1 MNKKQNLLA
10 IALSASF
17 VLAGANVAEANVLIQ
32 KIGEANIG
40 DTNIENKPD
49 QEKSDANLPRSEEN
63 ITGSDTDQGQVREIG
78 QPISEEPTKHIVRVG
93 TKPLEGTR
101 ENVVD
106 KSIPY

>member
-17 VLAGANVAEANVLIQ
+17 VLAGANVAEANEDANVPIQ
-32 KIGEANIG
+32 NIGEANIG

-78 QPISEEPTKHIVRVG
+78 
-93 TKPLEGTR
+93 
-101 ENVVD
+101 
-106 KSIPY
+106 